1 MERSTDLPDARP
13 AAMTALR
20 HIPNALSVFRM
31 LLVVPVA
38 LLLRQEKFQLTL
50 AVFAFAA
57 ATDGLDGF
65 LAKRC
70 GWASELGKILDPLAD
85 KILLVGVFITL
96 AMMDLVPIWLAATAV
111 ARDVVITAGALTYQC
126 LYGYPHGKPTPVS
139 KLNTLC
145 QISYLLLI
153 VAASAIGTALPTATT
168 VLGALVFVTTV
179 VSGMDYVITYT
190 QKAIAASR
198 ADRRQS

>member
-1 MERSTDLPDARP
+1 M
-13 AAMTALR
+13 R
-20 HIPNALSVFRM
+20 HIPNALSILRM

-38 LLLRQEKFQLTL
+38 WLLVSDHYRLTL
-50 AVFAFAA
+50 GVFAFAA

-70 GWASELGKILDPLAD
+70 GWTSELGKILDPLAD

-96 AMMDLVPIWLAATAV
+96 AVLGVVPWWLATAVV
-111 ARDVVITAGALTYQC
+111 ARDVTITAGAIIYNW
-126 LYGYPHGKPTPVS
+126 LYGELRGRPTAIS

-145 QISYLLLI
+145 QILYLLL
-153 VAASAIGTALPTATT
+153 VVSSRAADIAPQIAIT

-179 VSGMDYVITYT
+179 VSGLDYVITYT
-190 QKAIAASR
+190 RKAVEASR
-198 ADRRQS
+198 RRRGLA

>member
-1 MERSTDLPDARP
+1 MLAS
-13 AAMTALR
+13 LR
-20 HIPNALSVFRM
+20 FIPNALCVLRM

-38 LLLRQEKFQLTL
+38 WLLARGEFQLTL
-50 AVFAFAA
+50 WVFAFAA

-70 GWASELGKILDPLAD
+70 GWTSELGKILDPLAD

-96 AMMDLVPIWLAATAV
+96 AVMGWVPLWLAATAV
-111 ARDVVITAGALTYQC
+111 ARDLVITAGAITYNW
-126 LYGYPHGKPTPVS
+126 LYGELNGKATWIS

-145 QISYLLLI
+145 QILFLLLI
-153 VAASAIGTALPTATT
+153 VAAHAVGQVPQIAVT

-179 VSGMDYVITYT
+179 VSGIDYVLTYSG
-190 QKAIAASR
+190 KAIAASR
-198 ADRRQS
+198 QRRGMPS